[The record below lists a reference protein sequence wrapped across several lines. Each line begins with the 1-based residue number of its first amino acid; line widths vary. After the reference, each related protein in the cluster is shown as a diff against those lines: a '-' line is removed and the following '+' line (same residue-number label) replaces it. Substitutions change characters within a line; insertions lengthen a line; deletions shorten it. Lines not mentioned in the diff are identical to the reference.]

1 MRVYFRETSRMQSFA
16 KMKPSRNGENAL
28 SFTDVGKSWKRR
40 GTFNVANLKKHLMK
54 HLLLK
59 TMLPF

>member
-40 GTFNVANLKKHLMK
+40 GTFNVANL
-54 HLLLK
+54 
-59 TMLPF
+59 